1 MATGSGKT
9 FVMVK
14 LIQVL
19 KKLSENNLIPSNNI
33 LILTESDFLMDQI
46 RTTIDEFNRISPQ
59 KIKCLDLK
67 DDFDI
72 TVSRRSRPNEING
85 IDYYFNSRGQFMKYI
100 SDDAFAEWEDVH
112 GQYYGT
118 LKLNLDTAI
127 ANNTI
132 LLLELDVKGSMS
144 IVHLYPEQSFSIF
157 ILPPSI
163 DHLRQRLRN
172 RGTDTESRINERLK
186 RFEREM
192 EYKSKFD
199 YVLINE
205 DLEVASRELIEV
217 VNGLKEGVLNG
228 Y

>member
-1 MATGSGKT
+1 MIKNLITISAPSGSGKT
-9 FVMVK
+9 TLCKM
-14 LIQVL
+14 LQDAR
-19 KKLSENNLIPSNNI
+19 
-33 LILTESDFLMDQI
+33 SDI
-46 RTTIDEFNRISPQ
+46 SWSVSCTTRAP
-59 KIKCLDLK
+59 
-67 DDFDI
+67 
-72 TVSRRSRPNEING
+72 RPNEING

>member
-1 MATGSGKT
+1 MIKNLITISAPSGSGKT
-9 FVMVK
+9 TLCKM
-14 LIQVL
+14 LQDAR
-19 KKLSENNLIPSNNI
+19 
-33 LILTESDFLMDQI
+33 SDI
-46 RTTIDEFNRISPQ
+46 SWSVSCTTRAP
-59 KIKCLDLK
+59 
-67 DDFDI
+67 
-72 TVSRRSRPNEING
+72 RPNEING

-144 IVHLYPEQSFSIF
+144 ILHLYPEQSFSIF

>member
-1 MATGSGKT
+1 MIKNLITISAPSGSGKT
-9 FVMVK
+9 TLCKM
-14 LIQVL
+14 LQN
-19 KKLSENNLIPSNNI
+19 ER
-33 LILTESDFLMDQI
+33 SDI
-46 RTTIDEFNRISPQ
+46 SWSVSCTTRAP
-59 KIKCLDLK
+59 
-67 DDFDI
+67 
-72 TVSRRSRPNEING
+72 RPNEIDG
-85 IDYYFNSRGQFMKYI
+85 IDYYFNSRDQFMKSI
-100 SDDAFAEWEDVH
+100 ADDAFAEWEDVH

-144 IVHLYPEQSFSIF
+144 IVQLYPEQSFSIF

-163 DHLRQRLRN
+163 EHLRHRLRN
-172 RGTDTESRINERLK
+172 RGADTESRINERLK

>member
-1 MATGSGKT
+1 MIKNLITISAPSGSGKT
-9 FVMVK
+9 TLCKM
-14 LIQVL
+14 LQD
-19 KKLSENNLIPSNNI
+19 ER
-33 LILTESDFLMDQI
+33 SDI
-46 RTTIDEFNRISPQ
+46 SWSVSCTTRAP
-59 KIKCLDLK
+59 
-67 DDFDI
+67 
-72 TVSRRSRPNEING
+72 RPNEIDG
-85 IDYYFNSRGQFMKYI
+85 IDYYFNSRDQFMKSI
-100 SDDAFAEWEDVH
+100 ADDAFAEWEDVH

-144 IVHLYPEQSFSIF
+144 IVQLYPEQSFSIF

-163 DHLRQRLRN
+163 EHLRHRLRN

>member
-1 MATGSGKT
+1 MIKNLITISAPSGSGKT
-9 FVMVK
+9 TLCKM
-14 LIQVL
+14 LQ
-19 KKLSENNLIPSNNI
+19 E
-33 LILTESDFLMDQI
+33 ERSDI
-46 RTTIDEFNRISPQ
+46 SWSVSCTTRAP
-59 KIKCLDLK
+59 
-67 DDFDI
+67 
-72 TVSRRSRPNEING
+72 RPNEIDG
-85 IDYYFNSRGQFMKYI
+85 IDYYFNSRDQFMKSI
-100 SDDAFAEWEDVH
+100 ADDAFAEWEDVH

-144 IVHLYPEQSFSIF
+144 IVQLYPEQSFSIF

-163 DHLRQRLRN
+163 EHLRHRLRN

-199 YVLINE
+199 YVLINK

>member
-1 MATGSGKT
+1 MIKNLITISAPSGSGKT
-9 FVMVK
+9 TLCKM
-14 LIQVL
+14 LQD
-19 KKLSENNLIPSNNI
+19 ER
-33 LILTESDFLMDQI
+33 SDI
-46 RTTIDEFNRISPQ
+46 SWSVSCTTRAP
-59 KIKCLDLK
+59 
-67 DDFDI
+67 
-72 TVSRRSRPNEING
+72 RPNEIDG
-85 IDYYFNSRGQFMKYI
+85 IDYYFNSRDQFMKSI
-100 SDDAFAEWEDVH
+100 ADDAFAEWEDVH

-144 IVHLYPEQSFSIF
+144 IVQLYPEKSFSIF

-163 DHLRQRLRN
+163 DHLRHRLRN

>member
-1 MATGSGKT
+1 MIKNLITISAPSGSGKT
-9 FVMVK
+9 TLCKM
-14 LIQVL
+14 LQD
-19 KKLSENNLIPSNNI
+19 ER
-33 LILTESDFLMDQI
+33 SDI
-46 RTTIDEFNRISPQ
+46 SWSVSCTTRAPRQ
-59 KIKCLDLK
+59 
-67 DDFDI
+67 
-72 TVSRRSRPNEING
+72 NEIDG
-85 IDYYFNSRGQFMKYI
+85 IDYYFNSRDQFMKSI
-100 SDDAFAEWEDVH
+100 ANDAFAEWEDVH

-144 IVHLYPEQSFSIF
+144 IVQLYPEQSFSIF

-163 DHLRQRLRN
+163 EHLRHRLRN

>member
-1 MATGSGKT
+1 MIKNLITISAPSGSGKT
-9 FVMVK
+9 TLCKM
-14 LIQVL
+14 LQ
-19 KKLSENNLIPSNNI
+19 E
-33 LILTESDFLMDQI
+33 ERSDI
-46 RTTIDEFNRISPQ
+46 SWSVSCTTRAP
-59 KIKCLDLK
+59 
-67 DDFDI
+67 
-72 TVSRRSRPNEING
+72 RPNEIDG
-85 IDYYFNSRGQFMKYI
+85 IDYYFNSRDQFMKSI
-100 SDDAFAEWEDVH
+100 ADDAFAEWEDVH

-127 ANNTI
+127 ANNII

-144 IVHLYPEQSFSIF
+144 IVQLYPEQSFSIF

-163 DHLRQRLRN
+163 EHLRHRLRN

>member
-1 MATGSGKT
+1 MIKNLITISAPSGSGKT
-9 FVMVK
+9 TLCKM
-14 LIQVL
+14 LQD
-19 KKLSENNLIPSNNI
+19 ER
-33 LILTESDFLMDQI
+33 SDI
-46 RTTIDEFNRISPQ
+46 SWSVSCTTREP
-59 KIKCLDLK
+59 
-67 DDFDI
+67 
-72 TVSRRSRPNEING
+72 RPNEIDG
-85 IDYYFNSRGQFMKYI
+85 IDYYFNSRDQFMKSI
-100 SDDAFAEWEDVH
+100 ADDAFAEWEDVH

-144 IVHLYPEQSFSIF
+144 IVQLYPEQSFSIF

-163 DHLRQRLRN
+163 EHLRHRLRN

>member
-1 MATGSGKT
+1 MIKNLITISAPSGSGKT
-9 FVMVK
+9 TLCKM
-14 LIQVL
+14 LQDAR
-19 KKLSENNLIPSNNI
+19 
-33 LILTESDFLMDQI
+33 SDI
-46 RTTIDEFNRISPQ
+46 SWSVSCTTRAP
-59 KIKCLDLK
+59 
-67 DDFDI
+67 
-72 TVSRRSRPNEING
+72 RPNEING
-85 IDYYFNSRGQFMKYI
+85 IDYYFNSRDKFMKSI
-100 SDDAFAEWEDVH
+100 ADDAFAEWEDVH

-144 IVHLYPEQSFSIF
+144 IVQLYPEQSFSIF

-163 DHLRQRLRN
+163 EHLRHRLRN

>member
-1 MATGSGKT
+1 MIKNLITISAPSGSGKT
-9 FVMVK
+9 TLCKM
-14 LIQVL
+14 LQN
-19 KKLSENNLIPSNNI
+19 ER
-33 LILTESDFLMDQI
+33 SDI
-46 RTTIDEFNRISPQ
+46 SWSVSCTTRAP
-59 KIKCLDLK
+59 
-67 DDFDI
+67 
-72 TVSRRSRPNEING
+72 RPNEIDG
-85 IDYYFNSRGQFMKYI
+85 IDYYFNSRDQFMKSI
-100 SDDAFAEWEDVH
+100 ADDAFAEWEDVH

-144 IVHLYPEQSFSIF
+144 IVQLYPEQSFSIF

-163 DHLRQRLRN
+163 EHLRHRLRN

-186 RFEREM
+186 RFEIEM

>member
-1 MATGSGKT
+1 MIKNLITISAPSGSGKT
-9 FVMVK
+9 TLCKM
-14 LIQVL
+14 LQD
-19 KKLSENNLIPSNNI
+19 ER
-33 LILTESDFLMDQI
+33 SDI
-46 RTTIDEFNRISPQ
+46 SWSVSCTTRAP
-59 KIKCLDLK
+59 
-67 DDFDI
+67 
-72 TVSRRSRPNEING
+72 RPNEIDG
-85 IDYYFNSRGQFMKYI
+85 IDYYFNSRDQFMKSI
-100 SDDAFAEWEDVH
+100 ADDAFAEWEDVH

-144 IVHLYPEQSFSIF
+144 IVQLYPEQSFSIF

-163 DHLRQRLRN
+163 EHLRHRLRN

-199 YVLINE
+199 YVLINK

>member
-1 MATGSGKT
+1 MIKNLITISAPSGSGKT
-9 FVMVK
+9 TLCKM
-14 LIQVL
+14 LQDAR
-19 KKLSENNLIPSNNI
+19 
-33 LILTESDFLMDQI
+33 SDI
-46 RTTIDEFNRISPQ
+46 SWSVSCTTRAP
-59 KIKCLDLK
+59 
-67 DDFDI
+67 
-72 TVSRRSRPNEING
+72 RPNEING

-118 LKLNLDTAI
+118 LKLNLDNAI

>member
-1 MATGSGKT
+1 MIKNLITISAPSGSGKT
-9 FVMVK
+9 TLCKM
-14 LIQVL
+14 LQD
-19 KKLSENNLIPSNNI
+19 ER
-33 LILTESDFLMDQI
+33 SDI
-46 RTTIDEFNRISPQ
+46 SWSVSCTTRAP
-59 KIKCLDLK
+59 
-67 DDFDI
+67 
-72 TVSRRSRPNEING
+72 RPNEING
-85 IDYYFNSRGQFMKYI
+85 IDYYFNSRDQFMNYI

-144 IVHLYPEQSFSIF
+144 IVQLYPEQSFSIF

-163 DHLRQRLRN
+163 EHLRHRLRN

>member
-1 MATGSGKT
+1 MIKNLITISAPSGSGKT
-9 FVMVK
+9 TLCKM
-14 LIQVL
+14 LQ
-19 KKLSENNLIPSNNI
+19 E
-33 LILTESDFLMDQI
+33 ERSDI
-46 RTTIDEFNRISPQ
+46 SWSVSCTTRAP
-59 KIKCLDLK
+59 
-67 DDFDI
+67 
-72 TVSRRSRPNEING
+72 RPNEIDG
-85 IDYYFNSRGQFMKYI
+85 IDYYFNSRDKFMKSI
-100 SDDAFAEWEDVH
+100 ADDAFAEWEDVH

-144 IVHLYPEQSFSIF
+144 IVQLYPEQSFSIF

>member
-1 MATGSGKT
+1 MIKNLITISAPSGSGKT
-9 FVMVK
+9 TLCKM
-14 LIQVL
+14 LQD
-19 KKLSENNLIPSNNI
+19 ER
-33 LILTESDFLMDQI
+33 SDI
-46 RTTIDEFNRISPQ
+46 SWSVSCTTRAP
-59 KIKCLDLK
+59 
-67 DDFDI
+67 
-72 TVSRRSRPNEING
+72 RPNEIDG
-85 IDYYFNSRGQFMKYI
+85 IDYYFNSRDQFMKSI
-100 SDDAFAEWEDVH
+100 ADDAFAEWEDVH

-144 IVHLYPEQSFSIF
+144 IVQLYPEQSFSIF

-163 DHLRQRLRN
+163 EHLRHRLRN
-172 RGTDTESRINERLK
+172 RGTDTESRINERLN

-199 YVLINE
+199 HVLINE

>member
-1 MATGSGKT
+1 MIKNLITISAPSGSGKT
-9 FVMVK
+9 TLCKM
-14 LIQVL
+14 LQDAR
-19 KKLSENNLIPSNNI
+19 
-33 LILTESDFLMDQI
+33 SDI
-46 RTTIDEFNRISPQ
+46 SWSVSCTTRAP
-59 KIKCLDLK
+59 
-67 DDFDI
+67 
-72 TVSRRSRPNEING
+72 RPNEING

-132 LLLELDVKGSMS
+132 LLLELDVKASMS
-144 IVHLYPEQSFSIF
+144 ILHLYPEQSFSIF

>member
-1 MATGSGKT
+1 MIKNLITISAPSGSGKT
-9 FVMVK
+9 TLCKM
-14 LIQVL
+14 LQDAR
-19 KKLSENNLIPSNNI
+19 
-33 LILTESDFLMDQI
+33 SDI
-46 RTTIDEFNRISPQ
+46 SWSVSCTTRAP
-59 KIKCLDLK
+59 
-67 DDFDI
+67 
-72 TVSRRSRPNEING
+72 RPNEING
-85 IDYYFNSRGQFMKYI
+85 VDYYFNSRGQFMKYI

-132 LLLELDVKGSMS
+132 LLLELDVKASMS
-144 IVHLYPEQSFSIF
+144 ILHLYPEQSFSIF

>member
-1 MATGSGKT
+1 MIKNLITISAPSGSGKT
-9 FVMVK
+9 TLCKM
-14 LIQVL
+14 LQD
-19 KKLSENNLIPSNNI
+19 ER
-33 LILTESDFLMDQI
+33 SDI
-46 RTTIDEFNRISPQ
+46 SWSVSCTTRAP
-59 KIKCLDLK
+59 
-67 DDFDI
+67 
-72 TVSRRSRPNEING
+72 RPNEIDG
-85 IDYYFNSRGQFMKYI
+85 IDYYFNSRDQFMKSI
-100 SDDAFAEWEDVH
+100 ADDAFAEWEDVH

-144 IVHLYPEQSFSIF
+144 IVRLYPQQSFSIF

-163 DHLRQRLRN
+163 DHLRHRLRN

>member
-1 MATGSGKT
+1 MIKNLITISAPSGSGKT
-9 FVMVK
+9 TLCKM
-14 LIQVL
+14 LQ
-19 KKLSENNLIPSNNI
+19 E
-33 LILTESDFLMDQI
+33 ERSDI
-46 RTTIDEFNRISPQ
+46 SWSVSCTTRAP
-59 KIKCLDLK
+59 
-67 DDFDI
+67 
-72 TVSRRSRPNEING
+72 RPNEIDG
-85 IDYYFNSRGQFMKYI
+85 IDYYFNSRDKFMKSI
-100 SDDAFAEWEDVH
+100 ADDAFAEWEDVH

>member
-1 MATGSGKT
+1 MIKNLITISAPSGSGKT
-9 FVMVK
+9 TLCKM
-14 LIQVL
+14 LQDAR
-19 KKLSENNLIPSNNI
+19 
-33 LILTESDFLMDQI
+33 SDI
-46 RTTIDEFNRISPQ
+46 SWSVSCTTRAP
-59 KIKCLDLK
+59 
-67 DDFDI
+67 
-72 TVSRRSRPNEING
+72 RPNEIDG
-85 IDYYFNSRGQFMKYI
+85 IDYYFNSRDKFMKSI
-100 SDDAFAEWEDVH
+100 ADDAFAEWEDVH

-144 IVHLYPEQSFSIF
+144 IVQLYPEQSFSIF

-163 DHLRQRLRN
+163 EHLRHRLRN

>member
-1 MATGSGKT
+1 MIKNLITISAPSGSGKT
-9 FVMVK
+9 TLCKM
-14 LIQVL
+14 LQD
-19 KKLSENNLIPSNNI
+19 ER
-33 LILTESDFLMDQI
+33 SDI
-46 RTTIDEFNRISPQ
+46 SWSVSCTTRAP
-59 KIKCLDLK
+59 
-67 DDFDI
+67 
-72 TVSRRSRPNEING
+72 RPNEIDG
-85 IDYYFNSRGQFMKYI
+85 IDYYFNSRDQFMKSI
-100 SDDAFAEWEDVH
+100 ADDAFAEWEDVH

-144 IVHLYPEQSFSIF
+144 IVQLYPEQSFSIF

-163 DHLRQRLRN
+163 EHLRHRLRN

-186 RFEREM
+186 RFEKEM
-192 EYKSKFD
+192 EYKSKFN

>member
-1 MATGSGKT
+1 MIKNLITISAPSGSGKT
-9 FVMVK
+9 TLCKM
-14 LIQVL
+14 LQDAR
-19 KKLSENNLIPSNNI
+19 
-33 LILTESDFLMDQI
+33 SDI
-46 RTTIDEFNRISPQ
+46 SWSVSCTTRTP
-59 KIKCLDLK
+59 
-67 DDFDI
+67 
-72 TVSRRSRPNEING
+72 RPNEING
-85 IDYYFNSRGQFMKYI
+85 IDYYFNSRDQFMKYI

>member
-1 MATGSGKT
+1 MIKNVITISAPSGSGKT
-9 FVMVK
+9 TLCKM
-14 LIQVL
+14 LQD
-19 KKLSENNLIPSNNI
+19 ER
-33 LILTESDFLMDQI
+33 SDI
-46 RTTIDEFNRISPQ
+46 SWSVSCTTRAP
-59 KIKCLDLK
+59 
-67 DDFDI
+67 
-72 TVSRRSRPNEING
+72 RPNEIDG
-85 IDYYFNSRGQFMKYI
+85 IDYYFNSRDQFMKSI
-100 SDDAFAEWEDVH
+100 ADDAFAEWEDVH

-144 IVHLYPEQSFSIF
+144 IVQLYPEQSFSIF

-163 DHLRQRLRN
+163 EHLRHRLRN

>member
-1 MATGSGKT
+1 MIKNLITISAPSGSGKT
-9 FVMVK
+9 TLCKM
-14 LIQVL
+14 LQD
-19 KKLSENNLIPSNNI
+19 ER
-33 LILTESDFLMDQI
+33 SDI
-46 RTTIDEFNRISPQ
+46 SWSVSCTTRAP
-59 KIKCLDLK
+59 
-67 DDFDI
+67 
-72 TVSRRSRPNEING
+72 RPNEIDG
-85 IDYYFNSRGQFMKYI
+85 IDYYFNSRDQFMKSI
-100 SDDAFAEWEDVH
+100 ADDAFAEWEDVH

-144 IVHLYPEQSFSIF
+144 IVQLYPEQSFSIF
-157 ILPPSI
+157 ISPPSI
-163 DHLRQRLRN
+163 EHLRHRLRN

-192 EYKSKFD
+192 EYRSKFD
-199 YVLINE
+199 HVLINE

>member
-1 MATGSGKT
+1 MIKNLITISAPSGSGKT
-9 FVMVK
+9 TLCKM
-14 LIQVL
+14 LQD
-19 KKLSENNLIPSNNI
+19 ER
-33 LILTESDFLMDQI
+33 SDI
-46 RTTIDEFNRISPQ
+46 SWSVSCTTRAP
-59 KIKCLDLK
+59 
-67 DDFDI
+67 
-72 TVSRRSRPNEING
+72 RPNEIDG
-85 IDYYFNSRGQFMKYI
+85 IDYDFNSRDQFMKSI
-100 SDDAFAEWEDVH
+100 ADDAFAEWEDVH

-144 IVHLYPEQSFSIF
+144 IVQLYPEQSFSIF

-163 DHLRQRLRN
+163 DHLRHRLRN

>member
-1 MATGSGKT
+1 MIKNLITISAPSGSGKT
-9 FVMVK
+9 TLCKM
-14 LIQVL
+14 LQDAR
-19 KKLSENNLIPSNNI
+19 
-33 LILTESDFLMDQI
+33 SDI
-46 RTTIDEFNRISPQ
+46 SWSVSCTTRAP
-59 KIKCLDLK
+59 
-67 DDFDI
+67 
-72 TVSRRSRPNEING
+72 RPNEING
-85 IDYYFNSRGQFMKYI
+85 IDYYFNSREQFMKSI
-100 SDDAFAEWEDVH
+100 ADDAFAEWEDVH

>member
-1 MATGSGKT
+1 MIKNLITISAPSGSGKT
-9 FVMVK
+9 TLCKM
-14 LIQVL
+14 LQD
-19 KKLSENNLIPSNNI
+19 ER
-33 LILTESDFLMDQI
+33 SDI
-46 RTTIDEFNRISPQ
+46 SWSVSCTTRAP
-59 KIKCLDLK
+59 
-67 DDFDI
+67 
-72 TVSRRSRPNEING
+72 RPNEIDG
-85 IDYYFNSRGQFMKYI
+85 IDYYFNSRDKFMKSI
-100 SDDAFAEWEDVH
+100 ADDAFAEWEDVH

-144 IVHLYPEQSFSIF
+144 IVQLYPEQSFSIF

-163 DHLRQRLRN
+163 EHLRHRLRN

>member
-1 MATGSGKT
+1 MIKNLITISAPSGSGKT
-9 FVMVK
+9 TLCK
-14 LIQVL
+14 
-19 KKLSENNLIPSNNI
+19 I
-33 LILTESDFLMDQI
+33 LQEERSDI
-46 RTTIDEFNRISPQ
+46 SWSVSCTTRAP
-59 KIKCLDLK
+59 
-67 DDFDI
+67 
-72 TVSRRSRPNEING
+72 RPNEIDG
-85 IDYYFNSRGQFMKYI
+85 IDYYFNSRDQFMKSI
-100 SDDAFAEWEDVH
+100 TDDAFAEWEDVH

-144 IVHLYPEQSFSIF
+144 IVQLYPVQSFSIF

-163 DHLRQRLRN
+163 EHLRHRLRN

>member
-1 MATGSGKT
+1 MIKNLITISAPSGSGKT
-9 FVMVK
+9 TLCKM
-14 LIQVL
+14 LQ
-19 KKLSENNLIPSNNI
+19 E
-33 LILTESDFLMDQI
+33 ERSDI
-46 RTTIDEFNRISPQ
+46 SWSVSCTTRAP
-59 KIKCLDLK
+59 
-67 DDFDI
+67 
-72 TVSRRSRPNEING
+72 RPNEIDG
-85 IDYYFNSRGQFMKYI
+85 IDYYFNSRDQFMKSI
-100 SDDAFAEWEDVH
+100 ADDAFAEWEDVH

-144 IVHLYPEQSFSIF
+144 IVQLYPEQSFSIF

-163 DHLRQRLRN
+163 EHLRHRLRN

>member
-1 MATGSGKT
+1 MIKNLITISAPSGSGKT
-9 FVMVK
+9 TLCKM
-14 LIQVL
+14 LQD
-19 KKLSENNLIPSNNI
+19 ER
-33 LILTESDFLMDQI
+33 SDI
-46 RTTIDEFNRISPQ
+46 SWSVSCTTRAP
-59 KIKCLDLK
+59 
-67 DDFDI
+67 
-72 TVSRRSRPNEING
+72 RPNEIDG
-85 IDYYFNSRGQFMKYI
+85 IDYYFNSRDQFMKSI
-100 SDDAFAEWEDVH
+100 ADDAFAEWEDVH

-144 IVHLYPEQSFSIF
+144 IVQLYPEQSFSIF

-163 DHLRQRLRN
+163 ENLRHRLRN

>member
-1 MATGSGKT
+1 MIKNLITISAPSGSGKT
-9 FVMVK
+9 TLCKM
-14 LIQVL
+14 LQD
-19 KKLSENNLIPSNNI
+19 ER
-33 LILTESDFLMDQI
+33 SDI
-46 RTTIDEFNRISPQ
+46 SWSVSCTTRAP
-59 KIKCLDLK
+59 
-67 DDFDI
+67 
-72 TVSRRSRPNEING
+72 RPNEIDG
-85 IDYYFNSRGQFMKYI
+85 IDYYFNSRDQFMKSI
-100 SDDAFAEWEDVH
+100 AADAFAEWEDVH

-144 IVHLYPEQSFSIF
+144 IVQLYPEQSFSIF

-163 DHLRQRLRN
+163 EHLRHRLRN

>member
-1 MATGSGKT
+1 MIKNLITISAPSGSGKT
-9 FVMVK
+9 TLCKM
-14 LIQVL
+14 LQD
-19 KKLSENNLIPSNNI
+19 ER
-33 LILTESDFLMDQI
+33 SDI
-46 RTTIDEFNRISPQ
+46 SWSVSCTTRAP
-59 KIKCLDLK
+59 
-67 DDFDI
+67 
-72 TVSRRSRPNEING
+72 RPNEIDG
-85 IDYYFNSRGQFMKYI
+85 IDYYFNSRDQFMKSI
-100 SDDAFAEWEDVH
+100 ADDAFAEWEDVH

-144 IVHLYPEQSFSIF
+144 IVQLYPEQSFSIF

-163 DHLRQRLRN
+163 EHLRHRLRN

-186 RFEREM
+186 RFEKEM